1 MTSTAA
7 GDGAEA
13 TTIIRAARGSDGDA
27 VFALLAQLGAE
38 TAADRSEFDHGFSAC
53 LRSPDPTFLRIL
65 EHEGVVRG
73 YALTSIVPLLSANGT
88 SAQVQEIVVDTALRG
103 SGLGRLLLEAVEVE
117 CRNRGVRQ
125 VTVASRRSAGFYEKQ
140 GWVRSADFLRL
151 EL

>member
-1 MTSTAA
+1 MSSAAA
-7 GDGAEA
+7 GPGTEA
-13 TTIIRAARGSDGDA
+13 TTIVRAARGSDGDA

-38 TAADRSEFDHGFSAC
+38 TAADRAEFDHGYAAC

-65 EHEGVVRG
+65 EQDGVVRG

-103 SGLGRLLLEAVEVE
+103 TGLGRLLLDAVEAE
-117 CRNRGVRQ
+117 CRDRGVRQ
-125 VTVASRRSAGFYEKQ
+125 LTVASRRSAGFYERR
-140 GWVRSADFLRL
+140 GWQRSADFLRL